1 MWCWIRLWRVLWT
14 AILSQSTLKEINSEY
29 PLAGLMLKLKFPY
42 FGYLIW
48 GADSL
53 EKALMLRKTEGKRRR
68 EWQRMRWL
76 YSIID
81 SMHMNLSKLWEI
93 VEDRG
98 AWCAVVHGVA
108 NIWTQLCNWTTTKSC
123 SPGLSGSEVKASAC
137 SAGDLGSI
145 SGSGRSPGEGNGNP
159 FQYSCLENPMDG
171 GAWWATVHG
180 VAKSR
185 TRLSDWTELN
195 WRYIA
200 LRVY

>member
-1 MWCWIRLWRVLWT
+1 MWCWIRLLRVLWT

-76 YSIID
+76 DSIID

-98 AWCAVVHGVA
+98 AW
-108 NIWTQLCNWTTTKSC
+108 
-123 SPGLSGSEVKASAC
+123 
-137 SAGDLGSI
+137 
-145 SGSGRSPGEGNGNP
+145 
-159 FQYSCLENPMDG
+159 
-171 GAWWATVHG
+171 WATVHG
-180 VAKSR
+180 VKKSR
-185 TRLSDWTELN
+185 TWLGNWTTTTILVEIRQESHVFLLISGSFYN
-195 WRYIA
+195 K
-200 LRVY
+200 LCFQFCLPT